1 MGRLYHL
8 LTSLCIGIVISSCSN
23 EDSITTEPFTPQTY
37 DIQGK
42 VEKGPFISGS
52 SISIQPM
59 DAKLQVLGSVYN
71 TVITDDLGNFI
82 LGNKEFS
89 TPYAE
94 FMANGYF
101 FNEVKGE
108 LSNSTLTLRALVDLT
123 NSTTINVNILTHLK
137 YARVKNLVLSGTHF
151 DKANSQAQKELF
163 EAFGLSSLTD
173 KEVSSFSIISG
184 TDESAALI
192 AISSLLLSDRSEAAL
207 TEYLSRLSADF
218 GKNGKFS
225 ENIKTQIAIDKNKLV
240 QHLSNIKD
248 NIIERYNELG
258 IEITVKE
265 LAHYVDWDND
275 GRAGNEILKA
285 NECVNLNKSEIAIP
299 NEGGKF
305 SIQISSPITIY
316 LKPQIGT
323 ENLDVPSSN
332 VSDNYFGNG
341 LYEGYDD
348 SNFADD
354 EIICENRIENNTLY
368 ISVSSLQSKANK
380 NKTINLYD
388 FIGNIVA
395 SVHLTQEGNHS
406 NIPASET
413 PLLGENAEKI
423 VYSIAHTI
431 ADGLKDYTTIEQFY
445 NDNKNTNAVNDY
457 VNPSSSKISNAW
469 SSFYSAN
476 RYLIT
481 LKNAD
486 ETRLNVYTDYCNV
499 LSAVYYSN
507 LIYGWGDVP
516 YIIDYTT
523 IASNNPNIPRESKQI
538 IFSDIKD
545 KLTKA
550 LENLPNKKNEPFK
563 DANGLFFVSK
573 DVVRVLLAN
582 IYMYEGKY
590 NDALKLLQMI
600 IDNGFY
606 TLDTST
612 NNNYATE
619 SSEIIFAFLHDT
631 GIIPYMTLSDIYLSL
646 AECFYKTGDIY
657 NAEKFINDV
666 ILAKKITISET
677 DILMKIKNIREQ
689 ILLNNGSYFAFLK
702 RTGLAKDICGI
713 ENFQLLFPI
722 PNNEIYS
729 NMNIVQNPGY

>member
-1 MGRLYHL
+1 M
-8 LTSLCIGIVISSCSN
+8 
-23 EDSITTEPFTPQTY
+23 
-37 DIQGK
+37 
-42 VEKGPFISGS
+42 
-52 SISIQPM
+52 
-59 DAKLQVLGSVYN
+59 
-71 TVITDDLGNFI
+71 
-82 LGNKEFS
+82 
-89 TPYAE
+89 
-94 FMANGYF
+94 
-101 FNEVKGE
+101 
-108 LSNSTLTLRALVDLT
+108 T
-123 NSTTINVNILTHLK
+123 NSTTINVNILAHLK

-240 QHLSNIKD
+240 QHLSDIKD

-316 LKPQIGT
+316 LKPQIET

-413 PLLGENAEKI
+413 PLLGEK
-423 VYSIAHTI
+423 
-431 ADGLKDYTTIEQFY
+431 
-445 NDNKNTNAVNDY
+445 Y
-457 VNPSSSKISNAW
+457 V
-469 SSFYSAN
+469 
-476 RYLIT
+476 
-481 LKNAD
+481 
-486 ETRLNVYTDYCNV
+486 
-499 LSAVYYSN
+499 
-507 LIYGWGDVP
+507 
-516 YIIDYTT
+516 
-523 IASNNPNIPRESKQI
+523 
-538 IFSDIKD
+538 
-545 KLTKA
+545 KL
-550 LENLPNKKNEPFK
+550 E
-563 DANGLFFVSK
+563 V
-573 DVVRVLLAN
+573 
-582 IYMYEGKY
+582 
-590 NDALKLLQMI
+590 
-600 IDNGFY
+600 
-606 TLDTST
+606 
-612 NNNYATE
+612 
-619 SSEIIFAFLHDT
+619 
-631 GIIPYMTLSDIYLSL
+631 
-646 AECFYKTGDIY
+646 
-657 NAEKFINDV
+657 
-666 ILAKKITISET
+666 
-677 DILMKIKNIREQ
+677 
-689 ILLNNGSYFAFLK
+689 
-702 RTGLAKDICGI
+702 
-713 ENFQLLFPI
+713 
-722 PNNEIYS
+722 
-729 NMNIVQNPGY
+729 

>member
-1 MGRLYHL
+1 MERLYHL

-225 ENIKTQIAIDKNKLV
+225 ENIKAQIAIDKNKLV
-240 QHLSNIKD
+240 QHLSDIKD

-285 NECVNLNKSEIAIP
+285 NECVNLTKSKIAVP

-406 NIPASET
+406 NIPASEP
-413 PLLGENAEKI
+413 PLLGENARKI
-423 VYSIAHTI
+423 VYTIAYTI

-516 YIIDYTT
+516 YIIDYKT
-523 IASNNPNIPRESKQI
+523 IASNNPNIPRESKQT

-550 LENLPNKKNEPFK
+550 LEYLPNKKNEPFK

-573 DVVRVLLAN
+573 DVVRVLLSN

-713 ENFQLLFPI
+713 EDFQLLFPI

>member
-1 MGRLYHL
+1 MERLYHL

-225 ENIKTQIAIDKNKLV
+225 ENIKAQIAIDKNKLV
-240 QHLSNIKD
+240 QHLSDIKD

-316 LKPQIGT
+316 LKPQIET

-507 LIYGWGDVP
+507 LIYGWGDIP

-523 IASNNPNIPRESKQI
+523 IASNNPNIPRESKQT
-538 IFSDIKD
+538 IFSDIKN

-550 LENLPNKKNEPFK
+550 LENLPDKKNEPFK

-573 DVVRVLLAN
+573 DVVRVLLSN

-666 ILAKKITISET
+666 IVAKEINVSET

-689 ILLNNGSYFAFLK
+689 ILINNGSYFAFLK

>member
-1 MGRLYHL
+1 MERLYHL

-285 NECVNLNKSEIAIP
+285 NECVNLTKSKIAIP

-316 LKPQIGT
+316 LKPQIET

-516 YIIDYTT
+516 YIIDYKT
-523 IASNNPNIPRESKQI
+523 IASNNPNIPRESKQT
-538 IFSDIKD
+538 IFSDIKN

-550 LENLPNKKNEPFK
+550 LENLPDKKNEPFK

-573 DVVRVLLAN
+573 DVVRVLLSN

>member
-1 MGRLYHL
+1 MERLYHL
-8 LTSLCIGIVISSCSN
+8 LTSLCIGIVILSCSN

-285 NECVNLNKSEIAIP
+285 NECVNLTKSKIAVP

-368 ISVSSLQSKANK
+368 ITVSSLQSKANK

-406 NIPASET
+406 NIPASEP
-413 PLLGENAEKI
+413 PLLGENARKI
-423 VYSIAHTI
+423 VYTIAHTI

-486 ETRLNVYTDYCNV
+486 DTRLNVYTDYCNV
-499 LSAVYYSN
+499 LNAVYYSN

-523 IASNNPNIPRESKQI
+523 IASNNPNIPRESKQT
-538 IFSDIKD
+538 IFSDIKN

-550 LENLPNKKNEPFK
+550 LENLPDKKNEPFK

-573 DVVRVLLAN
+573 DVVRVLLSN

>member
-1 MGRLYHL
+1 MERLYHL

-225 ENIKTQIAIDKNKLV
+225 ENIKAQIAIDKNKLV
-240 QHLSNIKD
+240 QHLSDIKD

-316 LKPQIGT
+316 LKPQIET

-523 IASNNPNIPRESKQI
+523 IASNNPNIPRESKQT
-538 IFSDIKD
+538 IFSDIKN

-550 LENLPNKKNEPFK
+550 LENLPDKKNEPFK

-573 DVVRVLLAN
+573 DVVRVLLSN

>member
-1 MGRLYHL
+1 MERLYHL
-8 LTSLCIGIVISSCSN
+8 LTSLCIGIVILSCSN

-285 NECVNLNKSEIAIP
+285 NECVNLTKSKIAVP

-368 ISVSSLQSKANK
+368 ITVSSLQSKANK

-406 NIPASET
+406 NIPASEP
-413 PLLGENAEKI
+413 PLLGENARKI
-423 VYSIAHTI
+423 VYTIAHTI

-486 ETRLNVYTDYCNV
+486 DTRLNVYTDYCNV

-523 IASNNPNIPRESKQI
+523 IASNNPNIPRESKQT
-538 IFSDIKD
+538 IFSDIKN

-550 LENLPNKKNEPFK
+550 LENLPDKKNEPFK

-573 DVVRVLLAN
+573 DVVRVLLSN

>member
-1 MGRLYHL
+1 MERLYHL

-225 ENIKTQIAIDKNKLV
+225 ENIKAQIAIDKNKLV
-240 QHLSNIKD
+240 QHLSDIKD

-285 NECVNLNKSEIAIP
+285 NECVNLTKSKIAVP

-406 NIPASET
+406 NIPASEP
-413 PLLGENAEKI
+413 PLLGENARKI
-423 VYSIAHTI
+423 VYTIAYTI

-486 ETRLNVYTDYCNV
+486 DTRLNVYTDYCNV

-523 IASNNPNIPRESKQI
+523 IASNNPNIPRESKQT
-538 IFSDIKD
+538 IFSDIKN

-550 LENLPNKKNEPFK
+550 LENLPDKKNEPFK

-573 DVVRVLLAN
+573 DVVRVLLSN

>member
-285 NECVNLNKSEIAIP
+285 NECVNLTKSKIAVP

-348 SNFADD
+348 SNFTDD

-689 ILLNNGSYFAFLK
+689 ILINNGSYFAFLK

-713 ENFQLLFPI
+713 EDFQLLFPI

-729 NMNIVQNPGY
+729 NINIVQNPGY